1 MILAN
6 QKENNEKKRKRDE
19 VADQELFGEAD
30 GVSDVFFF
38 WCFHLLRGVLFQY
51 SSSLMIIIMSFAQK
65 YKWKKLSRCT
75 VVMSRNNF
83 LRRVWIFLTGINPFH
98 VIH

>member
-6 QKENNEKKRKRDE
+6 QQENNEKKRKRDE
-19 VADQELFGEAD
+19 VADEEMFGEAD
-30 GVSDVFFF
+30 GVSDFFF
-38 WCFHLLRGVLFQY
+38 LVF
-51 SSSLMIIIMSFAQK
+51 SSLTRGFVPVFLITHMIIIMSFAQK
-65 YKWKKLSRCT
+65 YKWIKLSRCT
-75 VVMSRNNF
+75 VVMSRSNF

>member
-6 QKENNEKKRKRDE
+6 QQENNEKKRKRDA
-19 VADQELFGEAD
+19 VADEEMFGED
-30 GVSDVFFF
+30 DSESFFF
-38 WCFHLLRGVLFQY
+38 SGVFVPVFLIIH
-51 SSSLMIIIMSFAQK
+51 MITIMSFAQK
-65 YKWKKLSRCT
+65 YKWIELSRCT
-75 VVMSRNNF
+75 VVMSRMNF